1 MSTNRAKESV
11 MWQITASV
19 EIAMIDGW
27 TSTRDLPIFYLDEN
41 VQGITQENGAVKVAE
56 NLILA
61 CAERP
66 NFTMTHIVA
75 VKVAR

>member
-1 MSTNRAKESV
+1 

-19 EIAMIDGW
+19 EIAMVDGW
-27 TSTRDLPIFYLDEN
+27 TSTRDLPIFYLSED